1 MKKTL
6 SLILAMVMV
15 ISLLPVA
22 ALAAQDEN
30 AFAGGGGH
38 PDR

>member
-15 ISLLPVA
+15 ISLLPAA

-30 AFAGGGGH
+30 AFAGGGH

>member
-6 SLILAMVMV
+6 SFILAMMMAL
-15 ISLLPVA
+15 SLLPSA

-30 AFAGGGGH
+30 AFAGGH